1 MKLRYIAAT
10 LCISAVAFTGCSTSS
25 EVQPEIKQ
33 EVAKQE
39 ETKQEETK
47 QDEAVTD
54 MNIVSATVAATQV
67 LDKLETDN
75 LI

>member
-10 LCISAVAFTGCSTSS
+10 LCISAVAFTGCSTSN

-39 ETKQEETK
+39 ETKQEEIRK
-47 QDEAVTD
+47 DYF
-54 MNIVSATVAATQV
+54 NS
-67 LDKLETDN
+67 KR
-75 LI
+75 